1 MKNVLFVL
9 TSYDRLLNA
18 EKTGVWLEE
27 YAVPYLAITGTGHRV
42 TVASVSGGA
51 VPVDPKSQPSADQA
65 TLWAEAAAMLV
76 STPAFNTLEADT
88 FDAVYMPGGHGT
100 MFDMPFNAGL
110 HRLLQRFEDSGRV
123 IASVCHAP
131 AVFGGFYRAD
141 GTPFIAGRTV
151 AAFTNSEEAAAGGTD
166 KVPFLLETR
175 LKDLGAIHSPAPNW
189 SSHAVQ
195 DGKLITGQ
203 NPQSSGAVAEKLLA
217 SL

>member
-1 MKNVLFVL
+1 MKNILFIL
-9 TSYDRLLNA
+9 TSYDRLLNG

-27 YAVPYLAITGTGHRV
+27 HAVPYRAITGAGHRV

-65 TLWAEAAAMLV
+65 TLWADAAATLAA
-76 STPAFNTLEADT
+76 TPAFNTLDADS

-110 HRLLQRFEDSGRV
+110 HRLLLRFEDSGRV

-141 GTPFIAGRTV
+141 GTPFVAGRTL

-175 LKDLGAIHSPAPNW
+175 LKDLGATHSPAPNW

>member
-1 MKNVLFVL
+1 MKNILFVL
-9 TSYDRLLNA
+9 TSYDRLLNG
-18 EKTGVWLEE
+18 EKTGIWLEE
-27 YAVPYLAITGTGHRV
+27 HAVPYRVITGAGHRV
-42 TVASVSGGA
+42 TVASVSGGV

-65 TLWAEAAAMLV
+65 TLWADATATLAT
-76 STPAFNTLEADT
+76 TPAFNILNVDE
-88 FDAVYMPGGHGT
+88 FDAIYMPGGHGT
-100 MFDMPFNAGL
+100 MFDMPFNTGL
-110 HRLLQRFEDSGRV
+110 HRLLQRFEDSGRI

-141 GTPFIAGRTV
+141 GTPFVAGRTL

-175 LKDLGAIHSPAPNW
+175 LKDLGATHSPAPNW